1 MPNGGYLSCGRC
13 TYNRAKPGHCDLFG
27 VEVSVH
33 TICRGFRAPQQSHTE
48 ARREHPFLENL
59 APGVVYGFAN
69 DPYMMEEPAPIYR
82 TARVPEPVRDEEVFQ
97 FQERMDTL
105 FSSGGPWVH
114 RTLRTLFDPASQEW
128 NETTAEEKIRIVK
141 KLIGNAEGIYPLALE
156 YRESYSHVG
165 REDIARDTFFGLTEL
180 LTLAVEDKGN

>member
-1 MPNGGYLSCGRC
+1 M
-13 TYNRAKPGHCDLFG
+13 
-27 VEVSVH
+27 
-33 TICRGFRAPQQSHTE
+33 
-48 ARREHPFLENL
+48 
-59 APGVVYGFAN
+59 VYGFAN
-69 DPYMMEEPAPIYR
+69 DRVTVEEPEPIHKM
-82 TARVPEPVRDEEVFQ
+82 AAVPERLGDEEAFQ

-128 NETTAEEKIRIVK
+128 SETTAEEKIRIVK
-141 KLIGNAEGIYPLALE
+141 KLIGNGEGIYPLALE